1 MDTKNNVKELP
12 GANLDKGLAAI
23 EQLKRNMPEIVGLL
37 PVIAELRMK
46 NYLAHLEKG
55 FTEDQ
60 ALELCK
66 FLS

>member
-1 MDTKNNVKELP
+1 MFKDNVKELP
-12 GANLDKGLAAI
+12 GANLNAQAAAV
-23 EQLKRNMPEIVGLL
+23 EQLKRNMPELIKVL

>member
-1 MDTKNNVKELP
+1 MSKDNVKALP
-12 GANLDKGLAAI
+12 GANLNAQAAAM
-23 EQLKRNMPEIVGLL
+23 EQLKRNMPELIKVL